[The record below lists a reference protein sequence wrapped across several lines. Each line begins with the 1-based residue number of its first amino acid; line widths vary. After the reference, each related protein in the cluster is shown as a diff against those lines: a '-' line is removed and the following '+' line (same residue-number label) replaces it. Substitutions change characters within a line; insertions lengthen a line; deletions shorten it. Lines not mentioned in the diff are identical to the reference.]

1 MRMPVPVVAVLLVA
15 LIAPSAA
22 AAGEPGGAFA
32 AAASYTIKPRDGYV
46 VRIGPFRPRR
56 DPSVGAAER
65 AFGAPSSRR
74 ERGGSACVVRWS
86 SIRLKILFVN
96 LGAPG
101 ESTCAA
107 DIGRAQSFA
116 ARGKRFV
123 SWKGLRVGD
132 RSSTIRD
139 RHPVAERRRR
149 GWWLRSAVSPF
160 GDGSRY
166 AVVRAAVSGRRVS
179 ALTGWIGAAGE

>member
-74 ERGGSACVVRWS
+74 ERGDSACVVRWS
-86 SIRLKILFVN
+86 SIRLKILFAN
-96 LGAPG
+96 FGAPG

-123 SWKGLRVGD
+123 SWKGLRVGH

-139 RHPVAERRRR
+139 RHPVAERRRH

-166 AVVRAAVSGRRVS
+166 AVVRAAVSDRRVS